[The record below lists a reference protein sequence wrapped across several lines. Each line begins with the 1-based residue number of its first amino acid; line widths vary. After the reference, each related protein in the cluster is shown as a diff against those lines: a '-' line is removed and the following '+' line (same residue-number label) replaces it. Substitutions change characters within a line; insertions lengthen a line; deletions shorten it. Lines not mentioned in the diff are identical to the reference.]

1 MGAAKT
7 PITAC
12 IAFCI
17 ATYSFAQQKPN
28 KDSTQSFI
36 DSVEKVE
43 INAERGAYFN
53 SKGIRVEEIITA
65 SEFKKAACC
74 TLSESFELNNTV
86 EISNADGVSGIKQ
99 IEMLGLAGKYVLM
112 SRENIPSINGLATL
126 NGLSNI
132 PGPMVSEVHIA
143 KGAGSVS
150 LGSEALTGAINYNLK
165 ADVNDPEIFLNIYAN
180 HQARSEFNLIHK
192 HLISKKALNHIY
204 LHSGGQYRSSD
215 MGGDGLADMPISQKF
230 FIGDHLQIQGKKSEK
245 QLGFMGYTDRK
256 KGGTLVP
263 GKLTELSTDP
273 KAFQFDLNENH
284 VEVYGKLG
292 VFLSEDQNRSIGNIF
307 QVSSHSL
314 DGVLNSLK
322 NRQYK
327 GQEDR
332 LFYSSLYQT
341 PSKNGQYTKSG
352 ISYSGIHLTES
363 LTDNMGLD
371 WQMDGWQHNI
381 GAFTEYTVEK
391 PILSSVIGLR
401 YEYNTTFGFYATPRV
416 LLKWAISK
424 TQRLNFQGGLA
435 RRTAYFVSE
444 NLPSLINGRRFSS
457 NNIANN
463 QWMPQEKA
471 WNYGLSYK
479 KDLSIAGYPATIVF
493 DVFET
498 QFLSQVVADRD
509 ESPTRVLIH
518 SVSGDQA
525 GRTRNAQIQISGYF
539 SRRFTFKFGYRWIDS
554 RLWLD
559 NHFMQQALQSVHRG
573 LLVLQYKTR
582 NRWYFD
588 GVCQTNSP
596 KRLPFY
602 STFSHGGNYKGYSPW
617 YTIVN
622 LQIRKDFGK
631 QFEAYIGGENLGNV
645 IQHNPVVN
653 WENPESNSFDGGY
666 AWGPTN
672 GFTLYLGI
680 RLTVNK

>member
-1 MGAAKT
+1 MGEMKT
-7 PITAC
+7 LISVC
-12 IAFCI
+12 IAFCF
-17 ATYSFAQQKPN
+17 ATCSLAQQKQI
-28 KDSTQSFI
+28 KDTTQAII
-36 DSVEKVE
+36 DSVGKVE
-43 INAERGAYFN
+43 INTERGAYFN
-53 SKGIRVEEIITA
+53 GKGIPLTEIITA

-99 IEMLGLAGKYVLM
+99 VEMLGLAGKYVLM
-112 SRENIPSINGLATL
+112 SRESIPSINGLASL

-143 KGAGSVS
+143 KGAGSVI
-150 LGSEALTGAINYNLK
+150 LGADGLTGALNYNLK
-165 ADVNDPEIFLNIYAN
+165 ADINDPKIFLNIYSN

-192 HLISKKALNHIY
+192 HSISKNALNHIY

-215 MGGDGLADMPISQKF
+215 MGGDGLADMPISQRF
-230 FIGDHLQIQGKKSEK
+230 FLGDHLQVQGKKSEK
-245 QLGFMGYTDRK
+245 QLGFMGYADRK
-256 KGGTLVP
+256 KGGALTP
-263 GKLTELSTDP
+263 GSVTELSTDP
-273 KAFQFDLNENH
+273 KSFHFDLNENH
-284 VEVYGKLG
+284 AEVYGKLG
-292 VFLSEDQNRSIGNIF
+292 IFLSEDQNRSIGNIF

-322 NRQYK
+322 NRNYK

-332 LFYSSLYQT
+332 FFYTSLYQT
-341 PSKNGQYTKSG
+341 PSKNGQHTKSG
-352 ISYSGIHLTES
+352 ISYSGIHLTETLS
-363 LTDNMGLD
+363 DNMGLD
-371 WQMDGWQHNI
+371 WKMDGWQHAL
-381 GAFTEYTVEK
+381 GVFTEYTVEK

-401 YEYNTTFGFYATPRV
+401 YDYNTTFGFYATPRI

-424 TQRLNFQGGLA
+424 TQRLNFQGGMA
-435 RRTAYFVSE
+435 RRTAYFMSE
-444 NLPSLINGRRFSS
+444 NLPSLINGRRFVS

-463 QWMPQEKA
+463 SWIPQEKA

-479 KDLSIAGYPATIVF
+479 KDLLIAGYPATIVC

-498 QFLSQVVADRD
+498 QFLSQVVSDRD

-525 GRTRNAQIQISGYF
+525 GKTRNAQIQISGYF
-539 SRRFTFKFGYRWIDS
+539 SRRFTFKLGYRWVDS

-559 NHFMQQALQSVHRG
+559 SQFMQQALQSVHRG

-588 GVCQTNSP
+588 GMCQTNSP

-602 STFSHGGNYKGYSPW
+602 SSVSHRNHSGYSPW

-622 LQIRKDFGK
+622 LQIRKEFGK

-645 IQHNPVVN
+645 TQHNPVVN

-680 RLTVNK
+680 RLSLNK